1 MALKKVEDGH
11 KISKIDKVIA
21 SGRGIEINGIA
32 YWYTKKSGETCPYTA
47 GKVVELQYTHLRDDE
62 TDNEVF
68 MIKSLEESST
78 DKDKRIDA
86 AL

>member
-32 YWYTKKSGETCPYTA
+32 YW
-47 GKVVELQYTHLRDDE
+47 
-62 TDNEVF
+62 
-68 MIKSLEESST
+68 
-78 DKDKRIDA
+78 
-86 AL
+86 